1 MQSIDLCHLLKNKM
15 KGNEWILKTS
25 NCSEIVFKRESSD
38 YDFVEISDY
47 GKRGYKVTLP
57 MKTSRF
63 SYVTHITDPTEVS
76 DYVGKFLKG

>member
-1 MQSIDLCHLLKNKM
+1 MQSIDLCHLLKNKL
-15 KGNEWILKTS
+15 KGKDWVLKTN
-25 NCSEIVFKRESSD
+25 NCSEIVFQKGNSD

-76 DYVGKFLKG
+76 EYVGKFLKG